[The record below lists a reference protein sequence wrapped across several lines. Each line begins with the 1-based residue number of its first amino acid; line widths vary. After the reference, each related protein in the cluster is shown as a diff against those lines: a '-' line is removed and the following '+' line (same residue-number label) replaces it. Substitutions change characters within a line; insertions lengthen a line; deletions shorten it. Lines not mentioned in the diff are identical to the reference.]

1 MPELKLPTSQ
11 EESDAAKNPPVEQ
24 PAEIINSQGQEIPV
38 NKDIESI
45 FKAIESGQTG
55 EEAVKAH
62 RAAKEEKKPQAE
74 EPETREES
82 KAPEVAET
90 KVEEKKAEEPK
101 PDPKEDLKPDEK
113 KVEEV
118 AEEELRVLPTDKPKT
133 AKRID
138 ALLGKVNKLNDEV
151 TTTKKE
157 AAEKAAKLAEYEQE
171 LTKLRSADPATNE
184 KIKAQLDELAMYRR
198 QYEIEK
204 DPEVKTKFD
213 GRVDSAEK
221 EIEGILSK
229 NGAPKELIDII
240 KEEGGWGKFSGSER
254 KIKLAGDKVM
264 PAYEMAESILGM
276 LKPND
281 KKMVEFN
288 ERNQILAR
296 HEREQ
301 FIQQEKAKAVE
312 FFTNRDKEAQA
323 AQANYNAQLEAN
335 GKMLKEW
342 DESFP
347 KKAEFLKIKEI
358 PANATPEQKKEIEE
372 DNAWAKQA
380 HSIIK
385 TKYLGAQ
392 GMKGMLET
400 IEDAS
405 NYHGERRKVAKLE
418 AKTAALEAALKAKQ
432 EEFDK
437 FKTAGRTTKGGGSL
451 NAATT
456 VTPTASKSAK
466 NIEDA
471 FAMVGQGIDP
481 NTGDPMN

>member
-11 EESDAAKNPPVEQ
+11 EESDAAKNPPAEQ

-101 PDPKEDLKPDEK
+101 PEPKEDLKPDEK

-204 DPEVKTKFD
+204 DPEVKAKFD
-213 GRVDSAEK
+213 GRIENAEK
-221 EIEGILSK
+221 EIETVLTK
-229 NGAPKELIDII
+229 NAAPKELLAII
-240 KEEGGWGKFSGSER
+240 KEEGGWAKFSGSDR
-254 KIKLAGDKVM
+254 KISLVGGREIFAH
-264 PAYEMAESILGM
+264 EMASDILEK
-276 LKPND
+276 LRPND
-281 KKMVEFN
+281 KKLIEFN
-288 ERNQILAR
+288 ERNQLLAA
-296 HEREQ
+296 HEKQ
-301 FIQQEKAKAVE
+301 TYIQEAKATAGE
-312 FFTNRDKEAQA
+312 YFSSRDKAQAEAQA
-323 AQANYNAQLEAN
+323 KYNADIEAS
-335 GKMLKEW
+335 GKLIKDW
-342 DESFP
+342 ESEYE
-347 KKAEFLKIKEI
+347 KKADFLKIKEI
-358 PANATPEQKKEIEE
+358 PSNATPEQRKEIEE
-372 DNAWAKQA
+372 DNAWAKQ
-380 HSIIK
+380 SQDIIK
-385 TKYLGAQ
+385 KKYLGAQ
-392 GMKGMLET
+392 GMKGILET
-400 IEDAS
+400 VEDAA

-437 FKTAGRTTKGGGSL
+437 FKNAGRTTKGGGSL

-456 VTPTASKSAK
+456 VTPSASKSAK

-481 NTGDPMN
+481 ATGDPMN